1 MSDHLKERDGFDAR
15 LAARFEQERPT
26 VPPDPFVGTPMQK
39 VRAGRRR
46 EAFMRAGLRVAT
58 LMAAVAASPW
68 LIAGVAS
75 LNAALESS
83 LSWAMGPLGAWF
95 LGALGVLVVL
105 ATRVR
110 RR

>member
-1 MSDHLKERDGFDAR
+1 MSDQDGFDAR
-15 LAARFEQERPT
+15 LAAHFEQEHRH
-26 VPPDPFVGTPMQK
+26 VPANSFVGDTMRQ

-46 EAFMRAGLRVAT
+46 RKVMHAGLR
-58 LMAAVAASPW
+58 AVALIAAAIASPW
-68 LIAGVAS
+68 LIAGVER

-83 LSWAMGPLGAWF
+83 LTWAMGQPGAWVLGAVAVF
-95 LGALGVLVVL
+95 VML